1 MELSLHIDALRDD
14 LNRLAAVGG
23 DEVAEA
29 ARRLSDALD
38 SSIRLRLVDVLS
50 EAALEVNDK
59 IDSGHIEVRLAGR
72 DPELVFVAEA
82 SAGATATVPTE
93 DGLSARIT
101 LRLPEGLKAQIEGAA
116 AREGVSVNTW
126 LVRVLARAVDI
137 GFGGR
142 GRRER
147 PGRRMTGFAQD

>member
-1 MELSLHIDALRDD
+1 MQLSLHIDALRED

-29 ARRLSDALD
+29 ARRLSEALD
-38 SSIRLRLVDVLS
+38 SAIRLRLVDVLS
-50 EAALEVNDK
+50 EAALELSDK
-59 IDSGHIEVRLAGR
+59 IDSGHVEVRLAGR
-72 DPELVFVAEA
+72 EPELVFIAAAPAESPPPPA
-82 SAGATATVPTE
+82 E
-93 DGLSARIT
+93 DGMSARIT
-101 LRLPEGLKAQIEGAA
+101 LRLPESLKAQIESAA

-126 LVRVLARAVDI
+126 LVRALARAVDI

-142 GRRER
+142 GRPPR